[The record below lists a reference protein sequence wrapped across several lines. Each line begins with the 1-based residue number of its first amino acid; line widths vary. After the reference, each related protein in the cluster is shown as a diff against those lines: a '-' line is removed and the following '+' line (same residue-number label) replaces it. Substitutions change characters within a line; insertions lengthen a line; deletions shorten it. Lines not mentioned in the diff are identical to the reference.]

1 MNLTLPPPVGGR
13 GARPSG
19 VVERDL
25 RARLPPPGGAPAR
38 RAAALHQPEVPL
50 HPARPDVL
58 IIAGEHSGDEHG
70 ARMVRELMRAQSGT
84 VVCALGGPQLAGA
97 GAQLLWDL
105 TSSSVVGL
113 VEVLRNLSFFRA
125 LHAEIL
131 RWIAEYRPRVVC
143 FIDYPGLNLR
153 LAAALRSLSL
163 STAGGGAIRTV
174 YYISPQIWAWKGD
187 RRFTMA
193 RDLDAMAVIFPF
205 EIDAYADTILPV
217 EFVGHPFVA
226 SDARLPVRYDPAG
239 PVLLLPGSRTQAVR
253 RIFPAL
259 LAGHR
264 AFGERPAVVLYPSDR
279 IRHELELLVP
289 AGTSNLTLRRV
300 GGGQPSAFAPASQGP
315 SGTAIDSETGPI
327 SASAVLTSSGT
338 MSMQC
343 ALAGIPGAIAY
354 RANPLTYVMGR
365 LLVRVPYLGIANLL
379 LRRPMYPEFIQG
391 AATPGALAAELRTCV
406 HDLARRERT
415 WADAAELRAL
425 LSVPAS
431 GTAGDWLVRQIALA
445 PGD

>member
-1 MNLTLPPPVGGR
+1 MNVTLPPPAEVK
-13 GARPSG
+13 ARPE
-19 VVERDL
+19 VAFHPDF
-25 RARLPPPGGAPAR
+25 
-38 RAAALHQPEVPL
+38 ALHPVK
-50 HPARPDVL
+50 PDVL

-70 ARMVRELMRAQSGT
+70 AQMVRELRALQPDR
-84 VVCALGGPQLAGA
+84 VVCALGGPKLAAA

-105 TSSSVVGL
+105 TSSSVVGI

-153 LAAALRSLSL
+153 LAEALRGLSL
-163 STAGGGAIRTV
+163 SEAGGGPIRTV

-193 RDLDAMAVIFPF
+193 RDLDAIAVIFPF
-205 EIDAYADTILPV
+205 EIESYADTILPA

-226 SDARLPVRYDPAG
+226 RDATLPVRYDPAG

-279 IRHELELLVP
+279 IRRELELLVP
-289 AGTSNLTLRRV
+289 PGTKNVTLQKV
-300 GGGQPSAFAPASQGP
+300 GGAGP
-315 SGTAIDSETGPI
+315 PDTLVGLI

-354 RANPLTYVMGR
+354 RANPLTYLMGR

-379 LRRPMYPEFIQG
+379 LRRPMYPEYIQG
-391 AATPGALAAELRTCV
+391 AATPEALATELRTCV
-406 HDLARRERT
+406 HNAGRQERT
-415 WADAAELRAL
+415 RADAAELRAL

-431 GTAGDWLVRQIALA
+431 GTAGDWLARQVERVV
-445 PGD
+445 PTR